1 MPTSVRA
8 ITTRLAVD
16 GEREFKKAMSE
27 VNNTMRTLKSEM
39 ELVDAQ
45 FKGQA
50 NSMEALQKKND
61 ILSKEYAQQ
70 QEIVKT
76 LEQTVKDAAEAY
88 GEADSRTQKYVQQ
101 LNRAKVAEINLNE
114 ELENNK
120 RYLDEAKDSA
130 DGCAKSIDGF
140 GKEVK
145 SAADNADAGSQ
156 ALAVLGDT
164 IENTEEQT
172 DRLPGSL
179 GDIQDAIKNL
189 RNEDGSFNL
198 ENVVS
203 VLGTIKGAV
212 VGGAIVTGIKEV
224 ADAIL
229 DIVESTEEYRG
240 LMGKLD
246 VAFEQNGYSLADAEA
261 AYKRFYEISGD
272 TGASVTAANNLA
284 SLGLE
289 FDQLQL
295 LIEAVSGAYVSF
307 GDSIP
312 IDSLSESIVDTVSLG
327 KVTGSLADV
336 LNRLNLSEEGVNKEL
351 EAMPLNSQKLLYI
364 FSLFATSAL
373 PETAEAYDEMAASVI
388 AMRDAQLEL
397 EASMARLGELFVP
410 AAEKITELKTTF
422 VNAASEVLEWAN
434 TALQKYQELKQA
446 RNELAQQSPVYGA
459 FTEGYE
465 WTQKTFLEGMISQ
478 IPFLNIP
485 YNFYKGAKWLSG
497 SHASGLDRVPYD
509 GYIAELHANEA
520 VLNAQE
526 AALWRS
532 AARYGASGAPAVS
545 TSTPS
550 PAAVQSAARRENVTI
565 DVTLEL
571 DGQTLA
577 RKQYPL
583 MQAEGRRRGTPLA
596 GKEGT

>member
-1 MPTSVRA
+1 MAVRQ
-8 ITTRLAVD
+8 ITTRLAID
-16 GEREFKKAMSE
+16 GEQEYKKQLAAVNRELGNLGA
-27 VNNTMRTLKSEM
+27 EM
-39 ELVDAQ
+39 KLVDAQ

-50 NSMEALQKKND
+50 NSSEALRAKHNLLKQS
-61 ILSKEYAQQ
+61 IEQQ
-70 QEIVKT
+70 VGKIVS
-76 LEQTVKDAAEAY
+76 LQGAVEEAAEAY
-88 GEADSRTQKYVQQ
+88 GEADSRTDSYRRQ
-101 LNRAKVAEINLNE
+101 LLSAETALAKLNDELSENDKLLKEAE
-114 ELENNK
+114 
-120 RYLDEAKDSA
+120 DSA

-140 GKEVK
+140 GKAVK
-145 SAADNADAGSQ
+145 EAADETG
-156 ALAVLGDT
+156 T
-164 IENTEEQT
+164 
-172 DRLPGSL
+172 LPGPL
-179 GDIQDAIKNL
+179 GDIQNALKDL

-198 ENVVS
+198 SNLTGALS
-203 VLGTIKGAV
+203 TIKGAL
-212 VGGAIVTGIKEV
+212 VGGAIVTGAKEV
-224 ADAIL
+224 IDAIFE
-229 DIVESTEEYRG
+229 IVNSTEEYRES
-240 LMGKLD
+240 MGKLD

-261 AYKRFYEISGD
+261 AYKRFYEITGD

-336 LNRLNLSEEGVNKEL
+336 LNRLGMSEEMVNKEL

-364 FSLFATSAL
+364 FSIFATSAL
-373 PETAEAYDEMAASVI
+373 PETAEEYDEAAASVI

-397 EASMARLGELFVP
+397 NAAMAELGELLSPLASDLVQFGADVAGV
-410 AAEKITELKTTF
+410 AADIIEKIEYLVTKAQEAKQAIDELAER
-422 VNAASEVLEWAN
+422 NAAVGVAKESLGWI
-434 TALQKYQELKQA
+434 
-446 RNELAQQSPVYGA
+446 RDIS
-459 FTEGYE
+459 
-465 WTQKTFLEGMISQ
+465 LEGMVSQ

-485 YNFYKGAKWLSG
+485 YNIYKGAKWLSG
-497 SHASGLDRVPYD
+497 SHAAGLDRVPYD
-509 GYIAELHANEA
+509 GYLAELHADEA

-532 AARYGASGAPAVS
+532 AARYGASGTLVASTPA
-545 TSTPS
+545 PS
-550 PAAVQSAARRENVTI
+550 PAAAQSAARRENVTI

>member
-1 MPTSVRA
+1 MAVRQ
-8 ITTRLAVD
+8 ITTRLAID
-16 GEREFKKAMSE
+16 GEQEYKKQLAAVNRELGNLGA
-27 VNNTMRTLKSEM
+27 EM
-39 ELVDAQ
+39 KLVDAQ

-50 NSMEALQKKND
+50 NSSEALRAKHDLLKQS
-61 ILSKEYAQQ
+61 IEQQ
-70 QEIVKT
+70 VGKIVS
-76 LEQTVKDAAEAY
+76 LQGAVEEAAEAY
-88 GEADSRTQKYVQQ
+88 GEADSRTDSYRRQ
-101 LNRAKVAEINLNE
+101 LLSAETALAKLND
-114 ELENNK
+114 ELVENEK
-120 RYLDEAKDSA
+120 YLDEAEQSA
-130 DGCAKSIDGF
+130 DGCAKSIDGY
-140 GKEVK
+140 GKAVK
-145 SAADNADAGSQ
+145 EAADETG
-156 ALAVLGDT
+156 T
-164 IENTEEQT
+164 
-172 DRLPGSL
+172 LPGPL
-179 GDIQDAIKNL
+179 GDIQNALKSL

-198 ENVVS
+198 SNLTGALSTV
-203 VLGTIKGAV
+203 KGAL
-212 VGGAIVTGIKEV
+212 VGGAIVTGAKEV
-224 ADAIL
+224 IDAIFE
-229 DIVESTEEYRG
+229 IVNSTEEYRES
-240 LMGKLD
+240 MGKLD

-261 AYKRFYEISGD
+261 AYKRFYEITGD

-289 FDQLQL
+289 FDKLQL

-336 LNRLNLSEEGVNKEL
+336 LNRLGMSEEGVNKEL

-373 PETAEAYDEMAASVI
+373 PETAKEYDEAAASVI

-397 EASMARLGELFVP
+397 NAAMAELGELLSPLASDLVQFGADVAGV
-410 AAEKITELKTTF
+410 AADIIEKIEYLVTKAQEAKQAIDELAER
-422 VNAASEVLEWAN
+422 NAAVGVAKESLGWI
-434 TALQKYQELKQA
+434 
-446 RNELAQQSPVYGA
+446 RDIS
-459 FTEGYE
+459 
-465 WTQKTFLEGMISQ
+465 LEGMVSQ

-485 YNFYKGAKWLSG
+485 YNIYKGAKWLSG
-497 SHASGLDRVPYD
+497 SHAAGLDRVPYD
-509 GYIAELHANEA
+509 GYLAELHADEA

-532 AARYGASGAPAVS
+532 AARHGASGAPSAS
-545 TSTPS
+545 PPAPS
-550 PAAVQSAARRENVTI
+550 PATAQSAARRENVTI

>member
-1 MPTSVRA
+1 MAVRQ
-8 ITTRLAVD
+8 ITTRLAID
-16 GEREFKKAMSE
+16 GEQEYKKQLAAVNRELGNLGA
-27 VNNTMRTLKSEM
+27 EM
-39 ELVDAQ
+39 KLVDAQ

-50 NSMEALQKKND
+50 NSSEALRAKHNLLKQS
-61 ILSKEYAQQ
+61 IEQQ
-70 QEIVKT
+70 VGKIVS
-76 LEQTVKDAAEAY
+76 LQGAVEEAAEAY
-88 GEADSRTQKYVQQ
+88 GEADSRTDSYRRQ
-101 LNRAKVAEINLNE
+101 LLSAETALAKLNDELSENDKLLKEAE
-114 ELENNK
+114 
-120 RYLDEAKDSA
+120 DSA

-140 GKEVK
+140 GKAVK
-145 SAADNADAGSQ
+145 EAADETG
-156 ALAVLGDT
+156 T
-164 IENTEEQT
+164 
-172 DRLPGSL
+172 LPGPL
-179 GDIQDAIKNL
+179 GDIQNALKDL

-198 ENVVS
+198 SNLTGALS
-203 VLGTIKGAV
+203 TIKGAL
-212 VGGAIVTGIKEV
+212 VGGAIVTGAKEV
-224 ADAIL
+224 IDAIFE
-229 DIVESTEEYRG
+229 IVNSTEEYRES
-240 LMGKLD
+240 MGKLD

-261 AYKRFYEISGD
+261 AYKRFYEITGD

-336 LNRLNLSEEGVNKEL
+336 LNRLGMSEEMVNKEL

-364 FSLFATSAL
+364 FSIFATSAL
-373 PETAEAYDEMAASVI
+373 PETAEEYDEAAASVI

-397 EASMARLGELFVP
+397 NAAMAELGELLSPLASDLVQFGADVAGV
-410 AAEKITELKTTF
+410 AADIIEKIEYLVTKAQEAKQAIDELAER
-422 VNAASEVLEWAN
+422 NAAVGVAKESLGWI
-434 TALQKYQELKQA
+434 
-446 RNELAQQSPVYGA
+446 RDIS
-459 FTEGYE
+459 
-465 WTQKTFLEGMISQ
+465 LEGMVSQ

-485 YNFYKGAKWLSG
+485 YNIYKGAKWLSG
-497 SHASGLDRVPYD
+497 SHAAGLDRVPYD
-509 GYIAELHANEA
+509 GYLAELHADEA

-532 AARYGASGAPAVS
+532 AARYGASGAPSAS
-545 TSTPS
+545 TPAPS
-550 PAAVQSAARRENVTI
+550 PATAQSAARRENVTI

>member
-76 LEQTVKDAAEAY
+76 LEQTVKDATEAY

-101 LNRAKVAEINLNE
+101 LNRAKVAEIELNE
-114 ELENNK
+114 ALEDNTK
-120 RYLDEAKDSA
+120 YLKEAEDSA

-140 GKEVK
+140 GKSVK
-145 SAADNADAGSQ
+145 DAADETG
-156 ALAVLGDT
+156 T
-164 IENTEEQT
+164 
-172 DRLPGSL
+172 LPGPL
-179 GDIQDAIKNL
+179 GDIQNALKGL

-198 ENVVS
+198 ANLTS
-203 VLGTIKGAV
+203 ALGTIKGAL
-212 VGGAIVTGIKEV
+212 VGGAIVTGAKEV
-224 ADAIL
+224 IDAIFE
-229 DIVESTEEYRG
+229 IVNSTEEYRES
-240 LMGKLD
+240 MGKLE
-246 VAFEQNGYSLADAEA
+246 VAFDRSGYSADQAAEA
-261 AYKRFYEISGD
+261 YKAFYEISGD
-272 TGASVTAANNLA
+272 TTASVSAANNLA
-284 SLGLE
+284 TLGLE
-289 FDQLQL
+289 WDELK
-295 LIEAVSGAYVSF
+295 IAIDAVSGAAVLF
-307 GDSIP
+307 GDSVP
-312 IDSLSESIVDTVSLG
+312 IDSLAESIADTVTLG
-327 KVTGSLADV
+327 KVTGNLADV
-336 LNRLNLSEEGVNKEL
+336 LNRTGYNEDEFNKLL
-351 EAMPLNSQKLLYI
+351 EATGSLYQRVSI
-364 FSLFATSAL
+364 IMSAL
-373 PETAEAYDEMAASVI
+373 VSGGLLEANDGFRDSADSVI

-397 EASMARLGELFVP
+397 NAAMAELGELLSP
-410 AAEKITELKTTF
+410 LAADLVQFGADVAGVAADIIEKIEYLVTKAREAKQAIDELAER
-422 VNAASEVLEWAN
+422 NAAVGVAKESLGW
-434 TALQKYQELKQA
+434 L
-446 RNELAQQSPVYGA
+446 RDIS
-459 FTEGYE
+459 
-465 WTQKTFLEGMISQ
+465 LEGMISQ
-478 IPFLNIP
+478 IPFLNVP
-485 YNFYKGAKWLSG
+485 YNIYKGAKWLSG
-497 SHASGLDRVPYD
+497 SHAAGLDRVPYD

-532 AARYGASGAPAVS
+532 AARYGASGAPSAS
-545 TSTPS
+545 SPAPS